1 MQYLRIQPVTM
12 GMLQV
17 PFSKHDVICAAGF
30 LGMYPLL
37 HVTVHVPLNVVS
49 LFSPQWAGFNIPLSG
64 FLNAGQWIAAFK
76 TKKKKKKTK
85 KNIVKSSI
93 LNSGPKSFE
102 FKPRIGASSCSQV
115 QRFFVPVAHHR
126 RGFGWNTP
134 YPEMEEMRH
143 YFVFMIICLLCLVYS
158 LQYHFEFRGCD
169 RGKVG

>member
-17 PFSKHDVICAAGF
+17 PFSKHDVICPAGF

-76 TKKKKKKTK
+76 TKNKKKKKRK
-85 KNIVKSSI
+85 ERKHYKELYLKI
-93 LNSGPKSFE
+93 
-102 FKPRIGASSCSQV
+102 QV
-115 QRFFVPVAHHR
+115 QNR
-126 RGFGWNTP
+126 
-134 YPEMEEMRH
+134 
-143 YFVFMIICLLCLVYS
+143 S
-158 LQYHFEFRGCD
+158 S
-169 RGKVG
+169 